1 MITKKRKYGKK
12 GDNDLRS
19 LLYFLFFLIF
29 VFGIIGYLTISNW
42 NITQKRAELRLQKQ
56 ELQREVQTLKARKAQ
71 LEAGVYQTT
80 QDEYL
85 EEKIREQ
92 GYKKQGEE
100 AVVIKKEIEEDEN
113 QEQKERGFLDK
124 LLGKLKRD

>member
-1 MITKKRKYGKK
+1 M
-12 GDNDLRS
+12 RS

-29 VFGIIGYLTISNW
+29 VFGIIGYLTVSNW

-56 ELQREVQTLKARKAQ
+56 ELQREVQALKARKAR